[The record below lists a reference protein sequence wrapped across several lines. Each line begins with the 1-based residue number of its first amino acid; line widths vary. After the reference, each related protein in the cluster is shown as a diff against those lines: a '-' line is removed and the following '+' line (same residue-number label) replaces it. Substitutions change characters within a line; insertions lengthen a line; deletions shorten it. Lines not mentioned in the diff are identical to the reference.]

1 MGYLDMV
8 VGDPPDIFKNNLE
21 DVKSNFRLSPF
32 SSLLAIIALKPNLWQ
47 KKKIRIGSYFYLKC
61 PKVGF

>member
-32 SSLLAIIALKPNLWQ
+32 SSLLAIIALKPNFWQ
-47 KKKIRIGSYFYLKC
+47 K
-61 PKVGF
+61 